1 MSRLYLFF
9 FPVCRPINFLIPIS
23 PLVFVVPSTR
33 NIGLLHNSVCSVPR
47 LLECFKELTI
57 AQRATALYAYVL
69 LGFMEIGRDM
79 CVAPELYNDA
89 AITLTHSLVV
99 ERIRSRIL

>member
-9 FPVCRPINFLIPIS
+9 FPVCRLITS
-23 PLVFVVPSTR
+23 SSLSHLVFVVPSTR
-33 NIGLLHNSVCSVPR
+33 NIGLLHNSVRSGPL
-47 LLECFKELTI
+47 LLEVVKELTI

-79 CVAPELYNDA
+79 CVASESHDDA